1 MSGSLTLVDFLAGQ
15 VTFNAFLP
23 SGQGKSS
30 SKIILLRWARFGPRW
45 AKYKSCFPKRAF
57 WWFFELLSWVWKYQY
72 TQTCLFDMCCIR
84 RNKMLVSLRGVRIN
98 SVLSFFFLEQVSS
111 DLLHVWVLVC
121 CVFNFAVDCIWDYCP
136 VVLFSSLCRGMTH
149 KIHVNW
155 AMKAVPRI
163 HNLVQKLLKIVPVRC
178 LSSRFGTRYD
188 PFPCPTLVSFVQ
200 SWAEMI
206 QPVFNVVFWGRVKK
220 EVFVMSSIIVR
231 LRASAVTSIF
241 LNIFVQD
248 CRIDLVCVT
257 FFFCWSYNVSYVS
270 SHLFLHTS
278 NKFTETNN

>member
-1 MSGSLTLVDFLAGQ
+1 MSGSLTPVDFLAGQ

-30 SKIILLRWARFGPRW
+30 SKIILLRWARCGPRW

-136 VVLFSSLCRGMTH
+136 VVLFSSLCGGMTH
-149 KIHVNW
+149 KTHVNSVI
-155 AMKAVPRI
+155 KTFLRI
-163 HNLVQKLLKIVPVRC
+163 RNLGQKLLRIVPAGPLPLSQPCQCCSVMGRNDPASLQRC
-178 LSSRFGTRYD
+178 FWRKGEEGSISNEQYNWT
-188 PFPCPTLVSFVQ
+188 CKSFDSDV
-200 SWAEMI
+200 
-206 QPVFNVVFWGRVKK
+206 
-220 EVFVMSSIIVR
+220 
-231 LRASAVTSIF
+231 
-241 LNIFVQD
+241 
-248 CRIDLVCVT
+248 
-257 FFFCWSYNVSYVS
+257 
-270 SHLFLHTS
+270 LFS
-278 NKFTETNN
+278 